1 MEVKHP
7 RGHQT
12 SASWRVRARTLL
24 DHAHQQVQ
32 AAVVP
37 LSLMTPVPSVWAA

>member
-12 SASWRVRARTLL
+12 SANWRVRARSLQ
-24 DHAHQQVQ
+24 DRAHQQVQ

-37 LSLMTPVPSVWAA
+37 LFRMTRVPSVSAT